1 MKKKIT
7 AVLLFAV
14 LLMNMSSAFAKWEV
28 AQAPLP
34 EVGILFQD
42 DMEGYTTVDSAKA
55 ANGGGW
61 NRNLFLPGTFNNTT
75 MLYYPAELNNTVAK
89 GNFWSISEGG
99 NIWGYGENMEL
110 NTGKMKF
117 EYKVY
122 IPEEGGTLQEGE
134 KYFYYLEVISAAGWN
149 DPNGT
154 KEQACLSSVEL
165 QVGAKPIIGFAEKT
179 VVARHNDYTETI
191 EFDTPYTVTTIV
203 DYDTQEVSHYLDG
216 VLKATYKDNS
226 AVPVK
231 TAYKFNYFYPVIQFS
246 GMKQTNSKICI
257 DDVLVERMGGASVMS
272 ASINEKGENYV
283 DVKFSDIISGEAT
296 DFNTNEFSLNAVGA
310 TDGVHPTSIEKISGG
325 STLRLTFADAFEA
338 GETYE
343 LSINAMITSA
353 FNKNASL
360 PAGTIF
366 LFTIPI
372 EQQETVLVDMNFDD
386 YTFPTDEA
394 TSTAGDMNFLA
405 TTVKGDNARLATYTE
420 EKAQLYE
427 YISEAADGKGG
438 KMMQFESPESK
449 FQWAGTGASIEIP
462 FAEGQTVSDGILTV
476 EFDASVSADPAVNI
490 VIDYAFGLSGNQNA
504 DMSYNYDTRW
514 APADLYAG
522 VTYWAANQK
531 SFVRAREDNASRTWG
546 GMGSDWKTGLINGVG
561 GNSVINNG
569 TTHRYKF
576 VIDLDSKKYD
586 IYYDGK
592 MVDSVNYLPGS
603 KTQVEY
609 DAFVFAR
616 IKGAG
621 VGAAWDG
628 QIHRPDRFY
637 MDNIKVTKTRPV
649 PAMVNEVKF
658 KKYDGAT
665 YGYSRKLS
673 AGLTSAEVEFSQE
686 MGDANITVEGL
697 NEADYSVALNE
708 AKTKAVVTFAN
719 CLSPNTDYAVVIG
732 ADSTSA
738 DGKPIAKG
746 ARYSFTTDSGEIVY
760 GKPVIKC
767 NGTAVE
773 SIADITAGGTLTAEI
788 TAVNTTTEKTG
799 AFVTL
804 VAHKNNT
811 LVYATALE
819 YAPEDGAPRVGA
831 ITLTAEDAA
840 ACVGADAVKVFV
852 FDNLTDMKPFVS
864 AEIVK

>member
-7 AVLLFAV
+7 AFLFFAV
-14 LLMNMSSAFAKWEV
+14 LLMNLSTAFAKWEV
-28 AQAPLP
+28 ADAPLP

-61 NRNLFLPGTFNNTT
+61 NRNLFQPVTINGNT
-75 MLYYPAELNNTVAK
+75 MLSYAAELNNTVVK

-99 NIWGYGENMEL
+99 NIWGYGENMDL

-154 KEQACLSSVEL
+154 KEQANLSSVEL
-165 QVGAKPIIGFAEKT
+165 QVGAKPIIGFAEKS

-203 DYDTQEVSHYLDG
+203 DYDAQEVSHYLDG

-231 TAYKFNYFYPVIQFS
+231 QAYKFNYFYPVIQFS
-246 GMKQTNSKICI
+246 GMKQTDSKICI
-257 DDVLVERMGGASVMS
+257 DDVLVERMGGAGVVS
-272 ASINEKGENYV
+272 ASVGDKGENYV
-283 DVKFSDIISGEAT
+283 DVKFSDIISGEAA
-296 DFNTNEFSLNAVGA
+296 DFNTGEFSLNAVGA
-310 TDGVHPTSIEKISGG
+310 ADSVHPASIEKINGG

-343 LSINAMITSA
+343 LCINAMITSA

-360 PAGTIF
+360 PTGTIL
-366 LFTIPI
+366 LFNIPI
-372 EQQETVLVDMNFDD
+372 VQQEKVLVDMNFDD
-386 YTFPTDEA
+386 YAFPTDEA
-394 TSTAGDMNFLA
+394 TSTAGDMTFLA

-420 EKAQLYE
+420 EKGHLYE

-462 FAEGQTVSDGILTV
+462 FADGQTVTDGILTV

-490 VIDYAFGLSGNQNA
+490 VIDYAFGLSGSQNTE
-504 DMSYNYDTRW
+504 MSYSYDDRW

-531 SFVRAREDNASRTWG
+531 SFVRAKEDNASRTWG
-546 GMGSDWKTGLINGVG
+546 GMGSDWKTGLITGAG
-561 GNSVINNG
+561 SGSVINNG
-569 TTHRYKF
+569 TTHHYKF
-576 VIDLDSKKYD
+576 EIDLDSKKYD
-586 IYYDGK
+586 IYYDGN
-592 MVDSVNYLPGS
+592 MVESVNYLPGS

-609 DAFVFAR
+609 DAFVFTR

-621 VGAAWDG
+621 VGAPWDG

-637 MDNIKVTKTRPV
+637 MDNIKVVQTQPA

-665 YGYSRKLS
+665 YGYSRTLS
-673 AGLTSAEVEFSQE
+673 AGLTSAEVEFSKE
-686 MGDANITVEGL
+686 MGNVNITVEGL
-697 NEADYSVALNE
+697 DTSKYDVTVTG
-708 AKTKAVVTFAN
+708 TKAVVTF
-719 CLSPNTDYAVVIG
+719 TDYLMPDTAYAVVIG
-732 ADSTSA
+732 ADSTDA
-738 DGKPIAKG
+738 EGKPIAKG

-767 NGTAVE
+767 NGTVVNTV
-773 SIADITAGGTLTAEI
+773 ADITAGGTLTAEVM
-788 TAVNTTTEKTG
+788 AVNTTAEKTG

-811 LVYATALE
+811 LVYAAALE
-819 YAPEDGAPRVGA
+819 YAPEDGAPRVNT
-831 ITLTAEDAA
+831 ITLSAEDAA
-840 ACVGADAVKVFV
+840 ACAGADAVKVFV
-852 FDNLTDMKPFVS
+852 FDNLTEMKPFVS

>member
-7 AVLLFAV
+7 AFLLFAV
-14 LLMNMSSAFAKWEV
+14 LLMNLSTAFAKWEV
-28 AQAPLP
+28 ADAPLP

-42 DMEGYTTVDSAKA
+42 DMEGYTTVESARA

-61 NRNLFLPGTFNNTT
+61 NRNLFQPVTINGNT
-75 MLYYPAELNNTVAK
+75 MLSYAAELNNTVAK

-154 KEQACLSSVEL
+154 KEQANLSSVEL
-165 QVGAKPIIGFAEKT
+165 QVGAKPIIGFAEKS

-203 DYDTQEVSHYLDG
+203 DYDAQEVSHYLDG

-231 TAYKFNYFYPVIQFS
+231 QAYKFNYFYPVIQFS
-246 GMKQTNSKICI
+246 GMKQTDSKICI
-257 DDVLVERMGGASVMS
+257 DDVLVERMGGAGVVS
-272 ASINEKGENYV
+272 ASVGDKGENYV
-283 DVKFSDIISGEAT
+283 DVKFSDIISGEAA
-296 DFNTNEFSLNAVGA
+296 DFNTSEFSLNAVGA
-310 TDGVHPTSIEKISGG
+310 ADSIHPASIEKINGG

-343 LSINAMITSA
+343 LCINAMITSA

-360 PAGTIF
+360 PAGTIL
-366 LFTIPI
+366 LFNIPI
-372 EQQETVLVDMNFDD
+372 VQQEKVLVDMNFDD

-394 TSTAGDMNFLA
+394 TSTAGDMTFLS
-405 TTVKGDNARLATYTE
+405 TTVPGADTRYATYTE
-420 EKAQLYE
+420 EKGHLYE
-427 YISEAADGKGG
+427 YISEAADGNGG

-449 FQWAGTGASIEIP
+449 VEWAGPSASVKIP
-462 FAEGQTVSDGILTV
+462 FAEGQTVTDGILTV
-476 EFDASVSADPAVNI
+476 EFDAAVSADPAVN
-490 VIDYAFGLSGNQNA
+490 VTIDYAFGLA
-504 DMSYNYDTRW
+504 DKLNTAMDYSYINRW
-514 APADLYAG
+514 ADADLYAG
-522 VTYWAANQK
+522 LTYWSATEK
-531 SFVRAREDNASRTWG
+531 SFVHAKKDMPSRTWG
-546 GMGSDWKTGLINGVG
+546 GNGSDWKTGLITAAGSG
-561 GNSVINNG
+561 SVIKNG
-569 TTHRYKF
+569 TPLHKYKF
-576 VIDLDSKKYD
+576 EIDLDNKKYD
-586 IYYDGK
+586 IYYDGNL
-592 MVDSVNYLPGS
+592 VQSLDYLPGS
-603 KTQVEY
+603 KTQTEY

-616 IKGAG
+616 IKSSGG
-621 VGAAWDG
+621 GPLV
-628 QIHRPDRFY
+628 HRPDRFY
-637 MDNIKVTKTRPV
+637 MDNIKVVQTQPA

-665 YGYSRKLS
+665 YGYSRTLS
-673 AGLTSAEVEFSQE
+673 AGLTSAEVEFSKE
-686 MGDANITVEGL
+686 MGNANITVEGL
-697 NEADYSVALNE
+697 DASKYDVTVTG
-708 AKTKAVVTFAN
+708 TKAVVTF
-719 CLSPNTDYAVVIG
+719 TDYLTPDTAYAVVIG
-732 ADSTSA
+732 ADSTDA
-738 DGKPIAKG
+738 EGKPIAKG
-746 ARYSFTTDSGEIVY
+746 ARYSFTTDSGEIIY

-767 NGTAVE
+767 NGTVVNTVADI
-773 SIADITAGGTLTAEI
+773 IADGTLTAEVM
-788 TAVNTTTEKTG
+788 AVNTTAEKTG

-811 LVYATALE
+811 LVYAAALE
-819 YAPEDGAPRVGA
+819 YAPEDGAPCVGT
-831 ITLTAEDAA
+831 ITLSAEDAA
-840 ACVGADAVKVFV
+840 ACAGADAVKVFV
-852 FDNLTDMKPFVS
+852 FDNLTEMKPFVS